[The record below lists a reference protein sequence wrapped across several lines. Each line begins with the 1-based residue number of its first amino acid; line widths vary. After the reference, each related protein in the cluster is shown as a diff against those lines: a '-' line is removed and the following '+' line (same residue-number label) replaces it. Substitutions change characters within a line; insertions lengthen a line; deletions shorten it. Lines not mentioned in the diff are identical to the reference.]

1 MRKQRKTIEF
11 ITGLSADD
19 IRKMT
24 RAELLWYA
32 KFATDTANKRRE
44 RALGS
49 LRPDEPVPRAYQDW
63 RSKRY
68 NHKTATGE
76 KATSF
81 RDVDFT
87 MSPDMSFRELK
98 SKFMLINKFLKTT
111 TSTKTGYEKFMK
123 GFRRSLREKI
133 AKEEGIDISK
143 VKLRRLT
150 RAETDDLW
158 KAYNRVIESNPTIIG
173 YSSTQVQAML
183 YQAVSDK
190 DNMYDV
196 DDLVEMAEEYAKDIK
211 TKRERKERIDYDIP
225 DSPLELGK
233 NGKGKST
240 GRTGK
245 SSKRN
250 RR

>member
-11 ITGLSADD
+11 ITGLSSDD

-24 RAELLWYA
+24 RAELLWFA

-87 MSPDMSFRELK
+87 MSSDMSFRELK
-98 SKFMLINKFLKTT
+98 NKFILIHKFLKTT
-111 TSTKTGYEKFMK
+111 TSTKSGYEQFAKD
-123 GFRRSLREKI
+123 FRKRLREKI
-133 AKEEGIDISK
+133 ANERG
-143 VKLRRLT
+143 VKTEQVRLRRIS
-150 RAETDDLW
+150 RNQMEDLW
-158 KAYNRVIESNPTIIG
+158 KAYNRIIESNPTIIG

-196 DDLVEMAEEYAKDIK
+196 DDLVKMAGEYAQNIK
-211 TKRERKERIDYDIP
+211 VNKERKERIDYGIP

-233 NGKGKST
+233 NGKGK
-240 GRTGK
+240 
-245 SSKRN
+245 
-250 RR
+250 